1 MEYTNQQLPEGINT
15 SQEHHLKDF
24 FVLTFGVIGI
34 VVLVVTFLI
43 FVVDNFADKI
53 PFEVEKKLP
62 VSSFVDEKNTDELP
76 PYAKLV
82 SEKVIRS
89 FDLPESM
96 KITVH
101 YINNDTVNAFATLGG
116 HIFLYRGLL
125 DKLQHEDELS
135 MLIGHEVSHIKNRHP
150 ILSLSHG
157 LVVGTVMVLVNSSTG
172 TSVISD
178 FLGQT
183 SMMTLMQF
191 SREFEYDSDKDAIQ
205 SLIKIYGHAQGAV
218 NLFNIFKAEQG
229 GDQSMEFFST
239 HPLNNNRI
247 EQAKNIMGV
256 DTSSSS
262 TPFPQSFKTW
272 LTSQQEI
279 EKAKNK
285 KMVIK
290 EKAVKK

>member
-15 SQEHHLKDF
+15 SKEHHLKDF
-24 FVLTFGVIGI
+24 FVLTFGVIAI
-34 VVLVVTFLI
+34 VVLVVTILI

-53 PFEVEKKLP
+53 PFEVEQKLP
-62 VSSFVDEKNTDELP
+62 VSSFFDKKNTEELP
-76 PYAKLV
+76 PYLKSV

-116 HIFLYRGLL
+116 HIVLFRGLL

-135 MLIGHEVSHIKNRHP
+135 MLIGHEVSHVKNRHP

-178 FLGQT
+178 LLGQT

-191 SREFEYDSDKDAIQ
+191 SREFEYESDKDAIN

-218 NLFNIFKAEQG
+218 NLFNIFKAEQD
-229 GDQSMEFFST
+229 GDQPMEFFST

-247 EQAKNIMGV
+247 EQARNIMAI
-256 DTSSSS
+256 DTSSTS

-272 LTSQQEI
+272 LKSQQEI
-279 EKAKNK
+279 EKAKK
-285 KMVIK
+285 IGYKG
-290 EKAVKK
+290 KAVKK